1 MLYHFQVGRNS
12 RGVQASPV
20 HQDVIHDLR
29 IKALTPLVD
38 VGFSRKREGFK
49 KNKYLWSILLLVKY
63 TAHRSMFVH
72 PKEVLYPK
80 SRFVYIY
87 IYHHIYIYIY
97 ISNLFPPAHLATYPT
112 CSFRG
117 LGCGTVSSSS
127 WPRWATAKRWRCG
140 CEDMFVGDYTYIHIH
155 RCRHELIHWINT
167 FLIVAPQKWSGRLT
181 KGFGYPCKCWKLG
194 WDWPVSLKCRVVF
207 DEISLHWSV
216 GYILMSQCFLGISAK
231 PDLQSLCVDPI

>member
-1 MLYHFQVGRNS
+1 MSVLAGEKASKKTSIY
-12 RGVQASPV
+12 GVC
-20 HQDVIHDLR
+20 
-29 IKALTPLVD
+29 
-38 VGFSRKREGFK
+38 
-49 KNKYLWSILLLVKY
+49 YCWWSILHTDQCLCIQKKFCTPRVDL
-63 TAHRSMFVH
+63 
-72 PKEVLYPK
+72 
-80 SRFVYIY
+80 YIY
-87 IYHHIYIYIY
+87 IYHHICIYIY

-167 FLIVAPQKWSGRLT
+167 FLIVAPQKSSGRLM

-207 DEISLHWSV
+207 DAISLHWSV

-231 PDLQSLCVDPI
+231 LDLQSLCVDPI